1 MTASQPPGA
10 PLQTNT
16 PKASYLTTHMD
27 RLYRRGLY
35 LEYFTVGYNL
45 IEAFASLLFGLMA
58 ESIALVG
65 FGLDSIVE
73 SLSGVILI

>member
-1 MTASQPPGA
+1 MNNAEA
-10 PLQTNT
+10 KRRCQT
-16 PKASYLTTHMD
+16 
-27 RLYRRGLY
+27 